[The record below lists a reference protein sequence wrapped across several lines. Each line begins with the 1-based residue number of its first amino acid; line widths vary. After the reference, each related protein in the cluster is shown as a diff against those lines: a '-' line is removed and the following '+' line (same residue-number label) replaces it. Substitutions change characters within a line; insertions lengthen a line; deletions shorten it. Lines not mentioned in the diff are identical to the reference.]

1 MSTNDLELAFSVEE
15 IVGWRV
21 WRVARPIERRVT
33 AEALARELLAA
44 ERDGRAGALDELF
57 LHRLR
62 SLTEQTFWPE
72 EGRFTAA
79 CRADPASGHEAPGV
93 RCECGIWAFRDRASA
108 EATAAAYRH
117 SGGAVAYGRVAL
129 WGRVVEHE
137 RGWRGQCARPL
148 ELVLCG
154 ADGEVAWELVETYRL
169 PVQLAPWPQAGPEP
183 LVERR

>member
-1 MSTNDLELAFSVEE
+1 MSTNDFELAFSVEE

-57 LHRLR
+57 LPRLR
-62 SLTEQTFWPE
+62 SLTEQTFWPP
-72 EGRFTAA
+72 GRFSAV
-79 CRADPASGHEAPGV
+79 CRVDPASGHEAPGI
-93 RCECGIWAFRDRASA
+93 RCSCGIWAFRDRAPA

-137 RGWRGQCARPL
+137 RGWRGQRARPL
-148 ELVLCG
+148 ELLLCG
-154 ADGEVAWELVETYRL
+154 ADDEVARELVEAYGL
-169 PVQLAPWPQAGPEP
+169 PVTLAPWPQAEPEP